1 MDIIASHQL
10 GLIEQL
16 EAEAVALVGRERD
29 CAQRAV
35 VYHHV
40 ADMLGLAHGYALLAA
55 EGALA
60 INGAV
65 EGMERQARRAYWRIK
80 RSDRQALAL
89 RVTTFGETL
98 RALDAE
104 RCAGLLMAY
113 RLVATP
119 GLSGEADRRLDRD
132 LLAALRAS
140 QSARGQADAGVRRN
154 LFLAHQRWAELLFG
168 ERIEQAIAELDWPLG
183 SRATRHAIEALRIP
197 IKAYDAPSGA
207 DLPALRIGCVVR
219 GACPRALPQI
229 LPKRSS
235 NSSATSPIVAAAV
248 SIPTICRPTR
258 RLSLRLKVAVP
269 T

>member
-16 EAEAVALVGRERD
+16 EAEAVALVGRGRD

-89 RVTTFGETL
+89 RVAAFGETL

-132 LLAALRAS
+132 LLAALRAA

-168 ERIEQAIAELDWPLG
+168 ERIEQAIAELGWRLG
-183 SRATRHAIEALRIP
+183 PRAMRGAIEALRIP
-197 IKAYDAPSGA
+197 VDVYDRADRGGLARVERQLRRARGLPARFAANPAQAFFKLQRDVADRRRSGA
-207 DLPALRIGCVVR
+207 DLDDLSPDEAVR
-219 GACPRALPQI
+219 L
-229 LPKRSS
+229 
-235 NSSATSPIVAAAV
+235 AA
-248 SIPTICRPTR
+248 
-258 RLSLRLKVAVP
+258 
-269 T
+269 